1 MNKKMG
7 LMMAM
12 GLLISAPLL
21 SKDYL
26 ISTPRT
32 SLLITANEG
41 EKSKMQY
48 YGVSI
53 TPVQIQNIYD
63 AGLAFE
69 ADSYPAWAE
78 ARTDWTFGN
87 ALSIY
92 GDLPVCPW
100 RVSVSLLFGG
110 GQGGC
115 TDTVPAF

>member
-1 MNKKMG
+1 
-7 LMMAM
+7 MMAM

-21 SKDYL
+21 SKDM

-69 ADSYPAWAE
+69 ADSYPA
-78 ARTDWTFGN
+78 FGLQTVGEKGGRN
-87 ALSIY
+87 YPCRRQYVI
-92 GDLPVCPW
+92 G
-100 RVSVSLLFGG
+100 FGSR
-110 GQGGC
+110 
-115 TDTVPAF
+115 

>member
-53 TPVQIQNIYD
+53 TPV
-63 AGLAFE
+63 
-69 ADSYPAWAE
+69 
-78 ARTDWTFGN
+78 
-87 ALSIY
+87 
-92 GDLPVCPW
+92 
-100 RVSVSLLFGG
+100 
-110 GQGGC
+110 
-115 TDTVPAF
+115 

>member
-69 ADSYPAWAE
+69 ADSSSIRSSDRRRKGGRNYPC
-78 ARTDWTFGN
+78 RRQYVIGFG
-87 ALSIY
+87 S
-92 GDLPVCPW
+92 
-100 RVSVSLLFGG
+100 R
-110 GQGGC
+110 
-115 TDTVPAF
+115 

>member
-53 TPVQIQNIYD
+53 TPFRSRIFMMPVWLSKRIVIQH
-63 AGLAFE
+63 
-69 ADSYPAWAE
+69 
-78 ARTDWTFGN
+78 
-87 ALSIY
+87 
-92 GDLPVCPW
+92 
-100 RVSVSLLFGG
+100 SVFR
-110 GQGGC
+110 
-115 TDTVPAF
+115 P

>member
-41 EKSKMQY
+41 EKSK
-48 YGVSI
+48 
-53 TPVQIQNIYD
+53 
-63 AGLAFE
+63 
-69 ADSYPAWAE
+69 
-78 ARTDWTFGN
+78 N
-87 ALSIY
+87 AILWSEHHSRSDPEY
-92 GDLPVCPW
+92 L
-100 RVSVSLLFGG
+100 
-110 GQGGC
+110 
-115 TDTVPAF
+115 

>member
-1 MNKKMG
+1 MNRKMG

-32 SLLITANEG
+32 SLLITANKG

-53 TPVQIQNIYD
+53 TPVQIQNI
-63 AGLAFE
+63 AFLRIFMM
-69 ADSYPAWAE
+69 PVW
-78 ARTDWTFGN
+78 
-87 ALSIY
+87 LSKRI
-92 GDLPVCPW
+92 VIQH
-100 RVSVSLLFGG
+100 SVFR
-110 GQGGC
+110 
-115 TDTVPAF
+115 P